1 MLLGSGPSGTCCDHV
16 VLVMEQAPG
25 VPVVIEEVTGWCFLL
40 AAVTVTPVAD
50 HMMSSTVHAA
60 SLASLLAPHTGK
72 HHVQVGNTY
81 R

>member
-1 MLLGSGPSGTCCDHV
+1 MLLAV
-16 VLVMEQAPG
+16 ARVEILVTEQAPG
-25 VPVVIEEVTGWCFLL
+25 LVIVEVTGWCCLL

-72 HHVQVGNTY
+72 HHTQVCNTY